1 MLNEQ
6 SNICK
11 FSRRKL
17 VKLLDTHARTNK
29 LTWGYLAITYKP
41 KI

>member
-11 FSRRKL
+11 FSRR
-17 VKLLDTHARTNK
+17 KLLDTHARTNK